1 MKKLI
6 FLSTFLLFS
15 TLIFSQSK
23 DEKIVAETVESLRK
37 AMIDGDR
44 AALLALSH
52 ENLTYG
58 HSNGKVENQA
68 QFVEAIASGN
78 NNFETID
85 LTEQTIKITGK
96 TAVVR
101 HHFKAT
107 TVIEGKP
114 SYANIAVLQVYQKI
128 GKKWLLLARQAVKI

>member
-1 MKKLI
+1 MKKIIL
-6 FLSTFLLFS
+6 FATF
-15 TLIFSQSK
+15 LIFSAQIFGQSK
-23 DEKIVAETVESLRK
+23 DEKLVAETVESLRK

-44 AALLALSH
+44 ASLLALSH
-52 ENLTYG
+52 VNLSYG

-85 LTEQTIKITGK
+85 LTEQTINITGK
-96 TAVVR
+96 SAVVR

-107 TVIEGKP
+107 TIIEGKP
-114 SYANIAVLQVYQKI
+114 SSANISVLQVYQKT

>member
-6 FLSTFLLFS
+6 LISVF
-15 TLIFSQSK
+15 LIFASQIFAQSK
-23 DEKIVAETVESLRK
+23 DEKMVAETVESLRK

-44 AALLALSH
+44 AALMALSH

-58 HSNGKVENQA
+58 HSNAKVENQA

-107 TVIEGKP
+107 TIIEGKP
-114 SYANIAVLQVYQKI
+114 SSANIAVLQVYLKN